1 MTPRS
6 FVSPIGLVAGGGS
19 FPSEFV
25 RRAKERGLE
34 VVVVAHQGESD
45 PTLDSIAPGT
55 LWIKVGQLGKMI
67 SHLKAKRVSQV
78 AFAGGISRIRLFQN
92 VWLDFRGAALIAR
105 LGSVKDDIVLRGV
118 AAELEREGME
128 VFSATELLD
137 KSTPAAGCFGR
148 RALSRVEAAEA
159 VLGWEA
165 AEAIGRLDIGQTV
178 VVTKGVISAVEAVE
192 GTDAAIIRAGQL
204 AGGGSVVVKLP
215 KPQQDLRLDLPAV
228 GPKTI
233 EMLVKVEATAL
244 VLKSSGAVILQPLE
258 VQSLANANQIAI
270 EVFDSIDD
278 LKRRAH
284 AVNV

>member
-1 MTPRS
+1 MTPRNFS
-6 FVSPIGLVAGGGS
+6 SPIGLVAGGGS
-19 FPSEFV
+19 FPAEFV
-25 RRAKERGLE
+25 RRAKERGLK
-34 VVVVAHQGESD
+34 VVVVAHKGESEQSLE
-45 PTLDSIAPGT
+45 TVAPDI
-55 LWIKVGQLGKMI
+55 LWIKVGQLGKLI
-67 SHLKAKRVSQV
+67 AHLKAQGVKQV

-105 LGSVKDDIVLRGV
+105 LGSVKDDVVLRGV
-118 AAELEREGME
+118 AAELEREGLE

-192 GTDAAIIRAGQL
+192 GTDAAIVRAGQL
-204 AGGGSVVVKLP
+204 AGAGSVIVKLP

-233 EMLVKVEATAL
+233 ETLIKAGATAL
-244 VLKSSGAVILQPLE
+244 VLKSGGAVILQPLE
-258 VQSLANANQIAI
+258 VQSAANQSQIAI
-270 EVFDSIDD
+270 EVFDSIET

-284 AVNV
+284 GQS